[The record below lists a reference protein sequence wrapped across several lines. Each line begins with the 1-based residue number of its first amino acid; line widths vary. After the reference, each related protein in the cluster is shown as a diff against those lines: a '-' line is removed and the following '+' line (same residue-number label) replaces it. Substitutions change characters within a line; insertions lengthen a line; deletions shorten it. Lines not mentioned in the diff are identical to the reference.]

1 MAATTV
7 QRPDAI
13 VRENGGVGRSVV
25 LVIEA
30 GFWRNGK
37 NEKKEE
43 AILRKYTKVVIL
55 SLGSRGRDF
64 SSNS

>member
-13 VRENGGVGRSVV
+13 VRENGGVGCSVV

-37 NEKKEE
+37 NEKKE

-55 SLGSRGRDF
+55 SLGSRDRDF